1 MIVWYAD
8 SLRRIVSVI
17 WSILRVID
25 LGIREKKMTDVV
37 KSQFAP
43 KKTNR
48 LAIAEA
54 PCPDCGRM
62 IQVFSKNG
70 PGTWE
75 KRVRGQMV
83 QHLKIHGYRSR
94 PLSLRADSACRVIR
108 YPQEHEA

>member
-1 MIVWYAD
+1 
-8 SLRRIVSVI
+8 
-17 WSILRVID
+17 
-25 LGIREKKMTDVV
+25 MTDTSVPV
-37 KSQFAP
+37 KSQFANT
-43 KKTNR
+43 KNANR

-54 PCPDCGRM
+54 PCPDCGRV

>member
-1 MIVWYAD
+1 MTRGKTPKEKAHQKAPD
-8 SLRRIVSVI
+8 NFRFSGHKNETRIAV
-17 WSILRVID
+17 
-25 LGIREKKMTDVV
+25 
-37 KSQFAP
+37 
-43 KKTNR
+43 
-48 LAIAEA
+48 AEA

-94 PLSLRADSACRVIR
+94 PLSLKADYACEVIR
-108 YPQEHEA
+108 YPREK